1 MIGLNRLNIGP
12 RLGLM
17 MGVQVVL
24 LLAVGAVGLLA
35 LQNSSGIIDSLAV
48 RMNKVVDTVAMTTL
62 IREEFQSP
70 VSKVN
75 IGAMTWSEGRE
86 IIMEFEP
93 KFDDGYR
100 NWLEELQARGKE
112 QELREAE
119 RVRSLFGE
127 ALMEIQ
133 VLFEKENRGFL
144 EEFLLNDADALIE
157 PMTALLTREIGIAQQ
172 ETQEALA
179 ESRKDARLSMQ
190 LTAAV
195 LLGGLAL
202 AVLLGFVLTRSLI
215 KPVSDIH
222 RVVTA
227 VATGDHEARTNLMI
241 PDEIGQLGRAFD
253 NLLDERVAHLAQ
265 TEREA
270 EQLNDSVISLLRA
283 VSTLSDRDLTVQV
296 PVTEDATGPVA
307 DAINQL
313 AGETAKVL
321 RQVRRIAEQVDQ
333 ASDQVNNQA
342 TEVNEVGRRQQVEI
356 EQTARELAEASKK
369 LVAITETARRAN
381 KIADVT
387 IRTTK
392 SAATTVLT
400 SKQGMEKIRETIQET
415 GKRIK
420 RLGERTQEISGIV
433 DVINGIAE
441 RTTVLALNA
450 SMQAASAGEA
460 GRGFA
465 VVADEVQRLAES
477 SRKATDQIATL
488 VKNIVA
494 ETNDTMSVMDH
505 AIGNV
510 VDGSKQADQAA
521 QQMAKTLKA
530 TNFLVE
536 SVEEIAAGTEEQAS
550 IAVSLRARANQI
562 REQTKKTATQLTSQ
576 LEQTNDLVDYA
587 RRLVSSVAVFK
598 LPD

>member
-1 MIGLNRLNIGP
+1 MVGLNRLNIGP
-12 RLGLM
+12 RLALM
-17 MGVQVVL
+17 LGVQVVL
-24 LLAVGAVGLLA
+24 LLIVGAVGLVA
-35 LQNSSGIIDSLAV
+35 LNNSSNIIDSLAV
-48 RMNKVVDTVAMTTL
+48 RMNKVVDTVEMTTL
-62 IREEFQSP
+62 IREEFQQP
-70 VSKVN
+70 VNKVN
-75 IGAMTWSEGRE
+75 IGAMTWEDGRE
-86 IIMEFEP
+86 LIEAFES
-93 KFDDGYR
+93 KFDTGYR
-100 NWLEELQARGKE
+100 SWLIELQARGKE

-119 RVRSLFGE
+119 RVRSLFGD
-127 ALMEIQ
+127 ALLEIQ
-133 VLFEKENRGFL
+133 VLFDKENRGFL
-144 EEFLLNDADALIE
+144 EQFLLNDADALID
-157 PMTALLTREIGIAQQ
+157 PMTDLLTKEIGIAQ
-172 ETQEALA
+172 EDTQMALE
-179 ESRKDARLSMQ
+179 ESRADALLSMK

-195 LLGGLAL
+195 LIGGLL
-202 AVLLGFVLTRSLI
+202 MAVLLGIVLTRSLLT
-215 KPVSDIH
+215 PVNDIH

-227 VATGDHEARTNLMI
+227 VATGDLEARTHLEL
-241 PDEIGQLGRAFD
+241 PDEIGMLGRAFD
-253 NLLDERVAHLAQ
+253 KLLDERVTHLAQ

-313 AGETAKVL
+313 AGETATVL
-321 RQVRRIAEQVDQ
+321 QQVQRISKQVEQ
-333 ASDQVNNQA
+333 ASDQVNVQA
-342 TEVNEVGRRQQVEI
+342 REVNEVGRQQQLEI
-356 EQTARELAEASKK
+356 EETAAELASASRK
-369 LVAITETARRAN
+369 LMVITETARKSN
-381 KIADVT
+381 KVADVT

-392 SAATTVLT
+392 AAAGTVLT
-400 SKQGMEKIRETIQET
+400 SKQGMERIRETIQET

-494 ETNDTMSVMDH
+494 ETNDTMAVMDH

-510 VDGSKQADQAA
+510 VDGSRQADQAA

-536 SVEEIAAGTEEQAS
+536 SVEEIASGTEEQAV
-550 IAVSLRARANQI
+550 IAVNLRERANQI
-562 REQTKKTATQLTSQ
+562 REHTQKTAAQLNSQ
-576 LEQTNDLVDYA
+576 LEKTSDLAEYARKLVD
-587 RRLVSSVAVFK
+587 SVAVFT
-598 LPD
+598 LPE